1 MRRRSDANISLQE
14 SALPGFTNRHGPNR
28 KQSDAINNFSDYVN
42 CSSGA
47 AEMLSCSGHIV
58 DWMCQG
64 ERGTEHARQTKL
76 LNPDLQEFRK
86 PALFETDRE
95 AKSTPPKRP
104 SLSAYSPQRR
114 PGVFQHPFSK
124 RLPPPSSPASRPS
137 LTRPCPHLLIPSLAP
152 GWELR
157 PTCPTFVPTLLYP
170 PSSPVPLPG

>member
-1 MRRRSDANISLQE
+1 MARFSLTNLMRLLWWGSLRRRSDANISLQE

-86 PALFETDRE
+86 PVHFLKQIARRNQRHRSGRVCPLTRRSEGRVYS
-95 AKSTPPKRP
+95 STP
-104 SLSAYSPQRR
+104 SASDCRR
-114 PGVFQHPFSK
+114 P
-124 RLPPPSSPASRPS
+124 
-137 LTRPCPHLLIPSLAP
+137 
-152 GWELR
+152 
-157 PTCPTFVPTLLYP
+157 
-170 PSSPVPLPG
+170 PLPLLGPH